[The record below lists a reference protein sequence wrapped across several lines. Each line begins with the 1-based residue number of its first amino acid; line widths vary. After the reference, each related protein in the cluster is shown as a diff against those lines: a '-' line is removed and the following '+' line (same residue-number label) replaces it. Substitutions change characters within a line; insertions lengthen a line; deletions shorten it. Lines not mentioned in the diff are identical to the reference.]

1 LITFFYSL
9 VKKNLNFYSIN
20 IKLNFSLFNNLKKQ
34 FNLIINK
41 LYLMNFFIFKKD
53 KSFLFKESIRF
64 KIKKKQIYNYNN
76 FTFNN
81 KFTKQNTFNNF
92 TLGLKFV

>member
-1 LITFFYSL
+1 LWLITFFYSL

-41 LYLMNFFIFKKD
+41 LYLINFFIFKKD

-64 KIKKKQIYNYNN
+64 KIKK
-76 FTFNN
+76 N
-81 KFTKQNTFNNF
+81 KFIIIIISHLIINLLNKIR
-92 TLGLKFV
+92 LIILP